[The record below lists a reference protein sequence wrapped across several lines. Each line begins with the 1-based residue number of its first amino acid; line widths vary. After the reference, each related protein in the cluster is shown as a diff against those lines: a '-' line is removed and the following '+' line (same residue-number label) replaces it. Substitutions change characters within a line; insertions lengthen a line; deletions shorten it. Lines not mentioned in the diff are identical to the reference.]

1 MCSMENKSFFFDAMK
16 NGHIFPSKVCHFQ
29 YDNRFLFSK
38 EMRNIR
44 TCKEISLEELI
55 KFGLSG

>member
-16 NGHIFPSKVCHFQ
+16 NGQIFPSKVCHFQ

-44 TCKEISLEELI
+44 TFKEISLEELI